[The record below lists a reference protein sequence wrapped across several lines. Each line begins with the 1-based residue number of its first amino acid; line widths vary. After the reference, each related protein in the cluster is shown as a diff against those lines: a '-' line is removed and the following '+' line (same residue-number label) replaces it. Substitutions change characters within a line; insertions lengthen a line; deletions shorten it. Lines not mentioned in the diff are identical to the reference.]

1 MFSLPKASSTF
12 FIRHSIAKRYLHQ
25 AAHVTPIPIIPQ
37 LPPSLLFNMAVTP
50 HRRVRRSIPAVM
62 MRAGTSKGLFLHRK
76 DLPAS
81 ESEWAAPLLAAMGSK
96 YDDARQIDGV
106 GGASSVTSKVAV
118 VAPSSRPGVD
128 VDYTFVQVA
137 VGKESIDLTG
147 NCGNMCSGV
156 GPFAIQEGLVVPKPG
171 EQFVD
176 VRIFNTN
183 TERLIVE
190 TVEIDE
196 DGCVVEDGSF
206 RIPGVKGPGSEI
218 KVAFVEPAGS
228 MTGKL
233 FPSGRRAESMQID
246 EVAGLPA
253 FTVDVTLIDAANPFV
268 VVDAETLP
276 AEVQT
281 QARDSPLS
289 LEVAEAIRRRGA
301 VLMGLADSV
310 EAAGR
315 VRGTPKLAYVS
326 APPPASAYNH
336 GSTIIDDLP
345 TTASPDIVVCAYSM
359 GKPHPSLQLTGGV
372 CLSSAVAVEG
382 TVAHRLS
389 QRSSKG
395 KTPTGH
401 ELPPTPERTPSPPS
415 SVVDEDLNS
424 SPAEAQGINKRQVR
438 LQHGSGVMEVETWT
452 RPDAEQGLAIDRC
465 IVSRT
470 ARRLFEGNVL
480 YHMS

>member
-1 MFSLPKASSTF
+1 
-12 FIRHSIAKRYLHQ
+12 
-25 AAHVTPIPIIPQ
+25 
-37 LPPSLLFNMAVTP
+37 MAVTP
-50 HRRVRRSIPAVM
+50 HRRVRRSIPAVL

-118 VAPSSRPGVD
+118 VAPSNRSGVD

-156 GPFAIQEGLVVPKPG
+156 GPFAIQEGLVHPEPG
-171 EQFVD
+171 AQFVD

-196 DGCVVEDGSF
+196 DGCVVEDGDF

-233 FPSGRRAESMQID
+233 FPSGKRSESIQVD
-246 EVAGLPA
+246 DVAGLPA
-253 FTVDVTLIDAANPFV
+253 FTVEVTLIDAANPFV

-276 AEVQT
+276 AQAQT
-281 QARDSPLS
+281 EARDSPLS

-310 EAAGR
+310 EAAGL

-326 APPPASAYNH
+326 APPPPPSSSSDNL
-336 GSTIIDDLP
+336 GNTTIDEM
-345 TTASPDIVVCAYSM
+345 TTTTSPDIVVCAYSM

-382 TVAHRLS
+382 TVAHRLA
-389 QRSSKG
+389 QKFKKG
-395 KTPTGH
+395 KGPSGRD
-401 ELPPTPERTPSPPS
+401 LPPTPERTPSPPS
-415 SVVDEDLNS
+415 SVVGDDLNN
-424 SPAEAQGINKRQVR
+424 SPADAQGISKRQIR

-470 ARRLFEGNVL
+470 ARRLFEGKVL